1 MRRREFMALM
11 GAALGMPAGLARA
24 AAAGAEAAKIDW
36 KAYQGTTVNLFM
48 LRHPWQ
54 EAIEPMLPNF
64 EALTGIKVQSNK
76 LPEQQYLTKTVT
88 DLSASSFP
96 QDVFMT
102 QFYEAPRFEQEH
114 WTADLK
120 PLMDNPRITDPAWYD
135 WDDFFPAA
143 RRIATAG
150 RKYTDRVA
158 ITAEAQILVYRTDVL
173 KDAGIAVPATF
184 DELIKAAKAI
194 SDKGG
199 VSGIT
204 LRGGPTNWWP
214 LYGVVRSYGGDYLDP
229 DGKPVVDS
237 PQSKA
242 GLDAFAALAASA
254 PQGVTNYDWDEINTA
269 MLSGQAAMFLDS
281 SVIFGRL
288 QDPKLST
295 VTGKIGAAPFPAGP
309 GGRHGN
315 SHYWSISIADG
326 SKNKEAA
333 WLFVQWA
340 TSKATQ
346 LALGLKGIL
355 PPRDSVI
362 QTPELKAV
370 FGPELLD
377 AIATT
382 LASAVTPPADLKF
395 NELMDP
401 LRVAAQEVILGNQ
414 KASPAL
420 DGVQQQWKQIL
431 A

>member
-1 MRRREFMALM
+1 
-11 GAALGMPAGLARA
+11 
-24 AAAGAEAAKIDW
+24 
-36 KAYQGTTVNLFM
+36 
-48 LRHPWQ
+48 
-54 EAIEPMLPNF
+54 
-64 EALTGIKVQSNK
+64 
-76 LPEQQYLTKTVT
+76 
-88 DLSASSFP
+88 
-96 QDVFMT
+96 
-102 QFYEAPRFEQEH
+102 
-114 WTADLK
+114 
-120 PLMDNPRITDPAWYD
+120 
-135 WDDFFPAA
+135 
-143 RRIATAG
+143 
-150 RKYTDRVA
+150 
-158 ITAEAQILVYRTDVL
+158 VL
-173 KDAGIAVPATF
+173 KDAGVAVPATF
-184 DELIKAAKAI
+184 DDLIKAAKTI

-199 VSGIT
+199 PSGIT

-214 LYGVVRSYGGDYLDP
+214 LYGVVRSYGGDYLDA
-229 DGKPVVDS
+229 DGKPVINS

-254 PQGVTNYDWDEINTA
+254 PQGVTSYDWDEINTA

-281 SVIFGRL
+281 SVIYGRL

-309 GGRHGN
+309 SGRHGN
-315 SHYWSISIADG
+315 SHYWSISIADA

-346 LALGLKGIL
+346 LALGQKGIL

-362 QTPELKAV
+362 QASELKAV
-370 FGPELLD
+370 FGPELLG

-401 LRVAAQEVILGNQ
+401 LRAATQEVILGNE
-414 KASPAL
+414 KASAAL
-420 DGVQQQWKQIL
+420 DGVEQQWKQIL